1 VKFVDGA
8 LRPPTIGRLYVSVIE
23 ARLDGE
29 NPMTTQSFLCV
40 CFFEKQK
47 ASTDPTKG
55 PTPKWND
62 NFLLYV
68 LNLFTSLHFSSLLFH
83 MFQIDFLLWNF
94 ITSPFIQFVLFLS
107 TVKDL
112 KSEFK
117 VVIYKEEEKSENI
130 VAKSKIE
137 LSEVEEKKP
146 LKKWFDLKSKKQKL
160 SVGKILIRFK
170 YEPYAEPLS
179 ESDEEEE
186 DSELM
191 KREPIGTVNLN
202 GIIF

>member
-1 VKFVDGA
+1 MHSNC
-8 LRPPTIGRLYVSVIE
+8 LY
-23 ARLDGE
+23 
-29 NPMTTQSFLCV
+29 
-40 CFFEKQK
+40 
-47 ASTDPTKG
+47 
-55 PTPKWND
+55 
-62 NFLLYV
+62 
-68 LNLFTSLHFSSLLFH
+68 FTSFSKVSNSILL
-83 MFQIDFLLWNF
+83 QNF
-94 ITSPFIQFVLFLS
+94 IINPNFHSLLFLS

-117 VVIYKEEEKSENI
+117 TVVYKEEEKSENI
-130 VAKSKIE
+130 VAKSKIT
-137 LSEVEEKKP
+137 LSELEEKKP
-146 LKKWFDLKSKKQKL
+146 LKKWFELKSKKQKL